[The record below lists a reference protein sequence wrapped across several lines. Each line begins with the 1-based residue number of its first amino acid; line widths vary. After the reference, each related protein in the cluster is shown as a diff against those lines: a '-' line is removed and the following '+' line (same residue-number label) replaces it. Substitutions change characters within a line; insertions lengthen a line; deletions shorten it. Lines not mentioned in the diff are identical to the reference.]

1 MTMRS
6 LLSFLFVFA
15 ASCGSSSTTYVG
27 TVDGTDVAV
36 GLVTDGSYTALFFCG
51 GPASY
56 ATATK
61 WFRFA
66 ESNDSFTAQSG
77 TWIATGATNADG
89 ASGTLDRGSGQLL
102 TWSASRVPEG
112 SIMGLY
118 ESIDATG
125 TAGVIVRSETDAS
138 GTQGAL
144 IDPERAIAQIIPIR
158 PLEQTDHGL
167 HVSIDGRDAFIP
179 RATTH

>member
-1 MTMRS
+1 MRS
-6 LLSFLFVFA
+6 LLCFTLLFA
-15 ASCGSSSTTYVG
+15 ASCGGTSTTYVG

-51 GPASY
+51 GPGSY

-66 ESNDSFTAQSG
+66 ESSDSFTASAG
-77 TWIATGATNADG
+77 TWTATGATSGDAV
-89 ASGTLDRGSGQLL
+89 SGTLDRGNGQTLS
-102 TWSASRVPEG
+102 WSATRAPEG
-112 SIMGLY
+112 SLIGLY
-118 ESIDATG
+118 ETIDGSG
-125 TAGVIVRSETDAS
+125 TSGVVVRSDLDAA

-144 IDPERAIAQIIPIR
+144 ITTQGQIEQIIPIL

-167 HVSIDGRDAFIP
+167 RVQVDGRETFVQ
-179 RATTH
+179 RATAH